1 MIYGLEN
8 FEFVTIPL
16 FLKRLRKVSAL
27 TNRLSSTIASNR
39 EMDQLYTMSQVSN
52 ITRKTKFSPIS

>member
-52 ITRKTKFSPIS
+52 TTRKTKFSPIS